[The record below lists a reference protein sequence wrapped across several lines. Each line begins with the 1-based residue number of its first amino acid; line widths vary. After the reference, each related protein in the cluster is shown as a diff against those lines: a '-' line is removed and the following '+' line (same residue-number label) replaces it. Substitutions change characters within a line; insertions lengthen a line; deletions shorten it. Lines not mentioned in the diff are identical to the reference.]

1 MKAFDN
7 VLNVRIRMPITDEIH
22 PRNFITKITRY
33 QKICSIHNSMSVLP
47 ELLPVMIDMCEKG
60 TTGTINLTN
69 PGLISHN
76 EILEMYR
83 EIVDAKFTWENFD
96 IDEQRKILESER
108 SNNFLDTSRLESM
121 YKVKHI
127 KDAVRDVLYRMKD
140 KKE

>member
-1 MKAFDN
+1 M
-7 VLNVRIRMPITDEIH
+7 V
-22 PRNFITKITRY
+22 
-33 QKICSIHNSMSVLP
+33 
-47 ELLPVMIDMCEKG
+47 DMCEKR
-60 TTGTINLTN
+60 TTGTMNLTN

-83 EIVDAKFTWENFD
+83 EIVDTDFRWDNFD

-127 KDAVRDVLYRMKD
+127 KDAVKDVLYRMKENKNKNEKGTD
-140 KKE
+140 I

>member
-1 MKAFDN
+1 
-7 VLNVRIRMPITDEIH
+7 
-22 PRNFITKITRY
+22 
-33 QKICSIHNSMSVLP
+33 MSVLP
-47 ELLPVMIDMCEKG
+47 ELLPVMIDMCEKK
-60 TTGTINLTN
+60 TTGTMNLTN
-69 PGLISHN
+69 PGLISHD

-83 EIVDAKFTWENFD
+83 EIVDTDFTWDNFD